1 MVSSD
6 SEKLQAPAKTNLTRS
21 LDEDARYAL
30 MRNGSRLF
38 KEADPFYRSLGLTGL
53 QYNVLRVLEAVEEE
67 LPQQEIARR
76 VLASRANITSLIDQ
90 LEEKGLVER
99 HTGDDRRV
107 KRIRITQKA
116 LDMLER
122 TYGEILAISAGLM
135 KNLSSEEKKE
145 LLRLVEKLEA

>member
-122 TYGEILAISAGLM
+122 TYDEILAISAGLM

-145 LLRLVEKLEA
+145 LLRLVEKLQA

>member
-122 TYGEILAISAGLM
+122 TYDEILAISAGLM